1 MDNQSTGII
10 LILLPVS
17 QNRPAYNLV
26 GIFYYVRFL
35 FGKTLCWYNIFMT
48 KILENLND
56 EQRQAVLAIDGPV
69 LMLAGAG
76 SGKTKTLTHRLAYLV
91 KEKGVSPT
99 NILAVTF
106 TNKAAGEMRKRVAR
120 LLRFDENNSQYLPFL
135 GTFHSIANR
144 ILRREAAE
152 IGYGSN
158 FIIYDMSDSHALIKK
173 ILRELKIDEKQITP
187 SGVGNAISSAKNELV
202 SPDEYQ
208 TFATGKVQ
216 EAAAVVYPRYQKELL
231 KAGAMDFDDLIMKLT
246 VLLIENDEVL
256 KKYQKQF
263 EYIMVDEYQDT
274 NHAQYRLIQLLA
286 REHKNICVVGDDWQ
300 SIYSWR
306 GANYENILNFEKD
319 YPEAKVIKLERNYRS
334 TQTILD
340 AAHAVITKNTS
351 RSEKTLW
358 TEQAGGEP
366 IHIVGVRD
374 ELDEGRFVVET
385 IQSLQRKDTRLG
397 LHDFAVLYR
406 TNAQS
411 RSLEEA
417 FLRYGVPYQIVGGVR
432 FYERKEIKD
441 VLAYLRYIFQPN
453 DSVSLGRIINVP
465 ARGLGQKSLSVF
477 YDYAARYELPL
488 LDAMAQSD
496 QIDGLGSKAATNLA
510 AFATLITSLQ
520 QQSQTLPVSDFIDA
534 VLKRSG
540 YLDYLNDGSISA
552 EERIENVRELISVA
566 KAYDTTGLDEFL
578 SEISLISDVD
588 SLKNSGE
595 AVVMMT
601 LHSAK
606 GLEFNTVFICGMEEG
621 IFPHSRTF
629 FEPTELEE
637 ERRLCYVGMTRAKE
651 RLYVLHA
658 HGRLLYGTTQHNVPS
673 RFLSEI
679 PDELVVHDSKN
690 TIATMQQAHTQPNE
704 FSDDPF
710 AGDHP
715 SLEPGDRVM
724 HGAWGEGEVINANEY
739 EVTVKF
745 VSVGQK
751 TLNINFAPLRKL

>member
-1 MDNQSTGII
+1 MS
-10 LILLPVS
+10 
-17 QNRPAYNLV
+17 
-26 GIFYYVRFL
+26 
-35 FGKTLCWYNIFMT
+35 
-48 KILENLND
+48 KILDSLNN
-56 EQRQAVLAIDGPV
+56 EQREAVLAIDGPV

-91 KEKGVSPT
+91 QDKGVNPA
-99 NILAVTF
+99 NILSVTF
-106 TNKAAGEMRKRVAR
+106 TNKAAGEMRRRVAR

-158 FIIYDMSDSHALIKK
+158 FIIYDMGDSQALIKK
-173 ILRELKIDEKQITP
+173 ILKELKIDEKQITP
-187 SGVGNAISSAKNELV
+187 SGVSNAISNAKNELV
-202 SPDEYQ
+202 SPEEYK
-208 TFATGKVQ
+208 TYSSGKVQ
-216 EAAAVVYPRYQKELL
+216 DVAALVYPIYQKELQ

-246 VLLIENDEVL
+246 VLLIEKEAVRE
-256 KKYQKQF
+256 KYQKQF
-263 EYIMVDEYQDT
+263 EYILVDEYQDT
-274 NHAQYRLIQLLA
+274 NKAQYQLIQILA
-286 REHKNICVVGDDWQ
+286 QKHHNVCVVGDDWQ

-358 TEQAGGEP
+358 TEQEGGEA

-374 ELDEGRFVVET
+374 ELDEGRYVVET
-385 IQSLQRKDTRLG
+385 IKSLQQKDTRLG

-441 VLAYLRYIFQPN
+441 IMAYVRFVFQSN
-453 DSVSLGRIINVP
+453 DTVSLGRIINVP

-488 LDAMAQSD
+488 LDAMAQSA
-496 QIDGLGSKAATNLA
+496 QIEGLSSKAASSLA
-510 AFATLITSLQ
+510 QFAVLITSLQ
-520 QQSQTLPVSDFIDA
+520 EQSKTLPVSDFIDA

-552 EERIENVRELISVA
+552 EERVENVRELISVA

-606 GLEFNTVFICGMEEG
+606 GLEFDTVFVCGMEEG

-629 FEPTELEE
+629 FEPSELEE
-637 ERRLCYVGMTRAKE
+637 ERRLCYVGMTRAKA
-651 RLYVLHA
+651 RLYLLHA

-679 PDELVVHDSKN
+679 PDTLVIHESKN
-690 TIATMQQAHTQPNE
+690 TIAAMQQQHVPMTQ
-704 FSDDPF
+704 FSNDPF
-710 AGDHP
+710 AADHP
-715 SLEPGDRVM
+715 NLEIGDRVM
-724 HGAWGEGEVINANEY
+724 HDAWGEGEVTDVSEY
-739 EVTVKF
+739 EVTIRF
-745 VSVGQK
+745 SSVGQK
-751 TLNINFAPLRKL
+751 TLNLNFAPLRKL

>member
-1 MDNQSTGII
+1 MS
-10 LILLPVS
+10 
-17 QNRPAYNLV
+17 
-26 GIFYYVRFL
+26 
-35 FGKTLCWYNIFMT
+35 
-48 KILENLND
+48 KILESLND
-56 EQRQAVLAIDGPV
+56 QQKEAVLAIDGPV

-91 KEKGVSPT
+91 NDKGVNPA

-152 IGYGSN
+152 VGYGSN
-158 FIIYDMSDSHALIKK
+158 FIIYDMGDSHALIKK
-173 ILRELKIDEKQITP
+173 ILKELKIDEKQITP

-202 SPDEYQ
+202 SPDEYK
-208 TFATGKVQ
+208 TYATGKVQ

-246 VLLIENDEVL
+246 VLLIENDAIRA
-256 KKYQKQF
+256 KYQKQF
-263 EYIMVDEYQDT
+263 EYILVDEYQDT
-274 NHAQYRLIQLLA
+274 NKAQYELIKLLA
-286 REHKNICVVGDDWQ
+286 QKHHNICVVGDDWQ

-340 AAHAVITKNTS
+340 AAHAVITRNTS

-385 IQSLQRKDTRLG
+385 IKALQQKNSRLG

-411 RSLEEA
+411 RSLEES

-441 VLAYLRYIFQPN
+441 ILAYIRFVFQPN
-453 DSVSLGRIINVP
+453 DAVSLARIINVP

-488 LDAMAQSD
+488 LDTMAQSA
-496 QIDGLGSKAATNLA
+496 QIDGLSSKAATNLA
-510 AFATLITSLQ
+510 QFGVLITGLQ
-520 QQSQTLPVSDFIDA
+520 EQSKTLPVSDFIDA

-552 EERIENVRELISVA
+552 EERVENVRELISVA

-588 SLKNSGE
+588 SLKTSGE

-606 GLEFNTVFICGMEEG
+606 GLEFDTVFMCGMEEG

-629 FEPTELEE
+629 FEPMELEE

-651 RLYVLHA
+651 RLYLLNA

-679 PDELVVHDSKN
+679 PDNLVLHESKN
-690 TIATMQQAHTQPNE
+690 TIATMQQQYSAE
-704 FSDDPF
+704 SEYSDDPF
-710 AGDHP
+710 AADHP
-715 SLEPGDRVM
+715 TLSAGDRVM
-724 HGAWGEGEVINANEY
+724 HGAWGEGEVIVVNEY
-739 EVTVKF
+739 EVTVRF
-745 VSVGQK
+745 GSVGQK
-751 TLNINFAPLRKL
+751 TLNLNFAPLRKL